1 MADLVEMEV
10 NFKNWKVP
18 ELKKYLQARGISV
31 SNKKKEEL
39 LELTEKADELGL
51 ELTDDGESIS
61 DVVNAKLVTKDGTVP
76 NPFNLYS
83 DWSTDFSDAP
93 NFAWGD
99 LYCYLINKKGY
110 DQESLKAYKS
120 LEGYRLH
127 WDGHVYNLQR
137 NKNIYFEHHI
147 IKFSVKPTERE
158 KTPLG
163 NKPTYD
169 GWIIIHKGGVVLSAH
184 CPCIGG

>member
-1 MADLVEMEV
+1 M
-10 NFKNWKVP
+10 
-18 ELKKYLQARGISV
+18 
-31 SNKKKEEL
+31 
-39 LELTEKADELGL
+39 
-51 ELTDDGESIS
+51 TDDGS
-61 DVVNAKLVTKDGTVP
+61 DVVNAKLVTKDGTIP
-76 NPFNLYS
+76 NPFNLHS

-110 DQESLKAYKS
+110 DQESVKANKS

-127 WDGHVYNLQR
+127 WDGHVKT

-147 IKFSVKPTERE
+147 IKLSVKLTQRE
-158 KTPLG
+158 KT
-163 NKPTYD
+163 PTYD

-184 CPCIGG
+184 CPFIGG

>member
-18 ELKKYLQARGISV
+18 ELKKYLQARGIFV

-39 LELTEKADELGL
+39 LELTEKAHELGL

-61 DVVNAKLVTKDGTVP
+61 DVVNAKLVTKDGTIP

-93 NFAWGD
+93 
-99 LYCYLINKKGY
+99 
-110 DQESLKAYKS
+110 KS

-137 NKNIYFEHHI
+137 NKNIYFGHRI

-169 GWIIIHKGGVVLSAH
+169 GWITIHKGGVVLSAH
-184 CPCIGG
+184 FPCIGG